1 MSRTDLSTDPQ
12 WFLPNGTPRVLSDD
26 TVNPRTLWFF
36 TQVMEQAGLYS
47 PNNSVGMN
55 DAEVKDLWRTRVK
68 AYKNRP
74 GAAAAT
80 RNARSRVA

>member
-1 MSRTDLSTDPQ
+1 
-12 WFLPNGTPRVLSDD
+12 
-26 TVNPRTLWFF
+26 
-36 TQVMEQAGLYS
+36 MEQAGLYS

-80 RNARSRVA
+80 RRGGATNLSGRWEKGKRFDPITQFT